1 MKKPIHPCDYATP
14 GAPYVRRAFDGL
26 AHFHVEHTSAGVT
39 IWENDI
45 GTFTPTGEPVTK
57 RVLFCVASDPVL
69 VRRIQ
74 ELLKPFM
81 RGVILDDGD
90 TPPQPPPPKVV
101 H

>member
-14 GAPYVRRAFDGL
+14 GAPYVRRALG
-26 AHFHVEHTSAGVT
+26 AGVT
-39 IWENDI
+39 VWENDI
-45 GTFTPTGEPVTK
+45 GTFAPTGEPVTK

-69 VRRIQ
+69 VRQIQ

-90 TPPQPPPPKVV
+90 TPPQPPPPKVA

>member
-1 MKKPIHPCDYATP
+1 MKKPIHPCGYATP
-14 GAPYVRRAFDGL
+14 GAPYVRRALTGL
-26 AHFHVEHTSAGVT
+26 AHFHVEHTGGAGVT
-39 IWENDI
+39 IWGNDI
-45 GTFTPTGEPVTK
+45 GTFAPTGEPVTK

-69 VRRIQ
+69 VRQIQ

-90 TPPQPPPPKVV
+90 VPPKPPPQVL